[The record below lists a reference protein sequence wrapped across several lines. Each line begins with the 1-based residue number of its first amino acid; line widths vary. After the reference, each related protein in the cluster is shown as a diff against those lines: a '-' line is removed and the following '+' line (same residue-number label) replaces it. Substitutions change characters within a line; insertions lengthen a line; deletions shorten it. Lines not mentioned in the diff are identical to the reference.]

1 MKQKIF
7 SISAFISLTIIICSS
22 SLADEL
28 ESRANVSPD
37 EWQQEKKCIKEVTDY
52 LVHFELGGS
61 TFSGIFKSFI
71 SSGRYSA
78 CEMKEIIFDVASQKK

>member
-52 LVHFELGGS
+52 LVHFELGVLHS
-61 TFSGIFKSFI
+61 QVFSSL
-71 SSGRYSA
+71 SSA
-78 CEMKEIIFDVASQKK
+78 VADILHVK